1 MQLSQ
6 LDENI
11 FVIHGFLSVQACHEL
26 IAQSELIGYSDA
38 DVQVGAGRSYLSN
51 IRNNDR
57 VNWISENLAAQWWD
71 KLSNMSLPNIEG
83 QCAIG
88 LSPHFRFYRYTS
100 GQKFNMHKDGRQ
112 SVSGGVTMMTLLVY
126 LNDSYEGGST
136 QFRKSNLEVHA
147 GIGKSLIFEHHLW
160 HKGNEVLSGV
170 KYVLRTDIVYQ

>member
-11 FVIHGFLSVQACHEL
+11 FTIHGFLSIHACHEL
-26 IAQSELIGYSDA
+26 IGYSGA

-71 KLSNMSLPNIEG
+71 KLSNMALPNIEG
-83 QCAIG
+83 KCAIG

-112 SVSGGVTMMTLLVY
+112 SVSGGVTIMTLLVY
-126 LNDSYEGGST
+126 LNGCYEGGKHT
-136 QFRKSNLEVHA
+136 
-147 GIGKSLIFEHHLW
+147 I
-160 HKGNEVLSGV
+160 
-170 KYVLRTDIVYQ
+170 